1 MAGGEAPAARSLL
14 CAQCFA
20 PISSGRDVR
29 TERLPENAACVY
41 AYNLD
46 LSLGAADFF
55 WCYQISMRIGGRA
68 DVIAIDAE
76 RVGSRLEPDS
86 AHALHEPHAF
96 TPAAEPDRAHALLE
110 PPAPTPAAAPAAAG
124 APATLDAAR
133 ARAPAAAEATGA
145 APEVWFH
152 GYTHTRAR
160 CRACKAHVGWL
171 FDPVVPV
178 QSATYAGLFPPGLE
192 PPAKPFVGLIVT
204 KLKPHDADVTLSAEI
219 DAYVCAPGHESL
231 ANDLAIPAELRLE
244 LTMEDARHD
253 IGNKN
258 ERSLVGA
265 LLIGQLQRAM
275 SEPPDGAP
283 GVEALTAEER
293 KSKDAMDALRKFTI
307 GMANKLAD
315 HDDENDGDD

>member
-55 WCYQISMRIGGRA
+55 CGRA
-68 DVIAIDAE
+68 RCRWRAC
-76 RVGSRLEPDS
+76 
-86 AHALHEPHAF
+86 HA
-96 TPAAEPDRAHALLE
+96 RRR
-110 PPAPTPAAAPAAAG
+110 
-124 APATLDAAR
+124 AR